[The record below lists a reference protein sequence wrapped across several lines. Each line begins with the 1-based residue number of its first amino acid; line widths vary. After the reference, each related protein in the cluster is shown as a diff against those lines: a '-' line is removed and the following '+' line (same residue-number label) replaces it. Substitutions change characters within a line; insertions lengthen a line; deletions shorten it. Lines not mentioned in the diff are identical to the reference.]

1 MMQPMAHAKGGTV
14 LVVDDDPDVRKVLA
28 DAFESEGFRVM
39 TAANGMQALHRTR
52 DAAPDVIILD
62 LNMPMMSGDAF
73 LYAWRVGAETHSVPV
88 VAISA
93 AYPSLQ
99 PEDLGVD
106 AFFPKPFEMD
116 LLVRHVKDL
125 LAYRPRS
132 SEAGPENR
140 ETEVTAT
147 LRDLSKVMSAIVGGV
162 EALANDPSMPPK
174 LQLVATSTLESTQRA
189 GILVRRLQH
198 LAASERRRR

>member
-1 MMQPMAHAKGGTV
+1 MQPTTHAEGGTV
-14 LVVDDDPDVRKVLA
+14 LVVDDDPDVRRVVA

-39 TAANGMQALHRTR
+39 TAANGMQALHRAR

-62 LNMPMMSGDAF
+62 LNMPMMSGEDF
-73 LYAWRVGAETHSVPV
+73 LYAWRVGAETHRVPV

-93 AYPSLQ
+93 AYPGLQ

-106 AFFPKPFEMD
+106 AFFPKPFEVD

-125 LAYRPRS
+125 LAYRPGS

-140 ETEVTAT
+140 ETEVNAA
-147 LRDLSKVMSAIVGGV
+147 LRDLAKVMSAILGGV
-162 EALANDPSMPPK
+162 EKLANDPSVPPDARS
-174 LQLVATSTLESTQRA
+174 VASTTLGSTQRA
-189 GILVRRLQH
+189 GILVRRLRH
-198 LAASERRRR
+198 LAVGEGRGN

>member
-1 MMQPMAHAKGGTV
+1 MQPTAQAKGGTV

-39 TAANGMQALHRTR
+39 TAANGMQALHRAR

-73 LYAWRVGAETHSVPV
+73 LYAWRVGAETQGVPV

-106 AFFPKPFEMD
+106 AFFPKPFEID
-116 LLVRHVKDL
+116 LLVQHVKDL
-125 LAYRPRS
+125 LAYRPGP
-132 SEAGPENR
+132 SEARPGDR
-140 ETEVTAT
+140 EAAVNAA
-147 LRDLSKVMSAIVGGV
+147 LRDLSKVMSAILGGV
-162 EALANDPSMPPK
+162 EKLANDPSIPPDARS
-174 LQLVATSTLESTQRA
+174 VATTMLGSSQRA
-189 GILVRRLQH
+189 GILIRRLRH
-198 LAASERRRR
+198 LTAGDGREG